1 MLNVKYIDLFTGGIA
16 ELTKRG
22 DFLGEIILTATLSQY
37 WSKIQETL
45 FPQLEE
51 QLDPLTEKQ

>member
-1 MLNVKYIDLFTGGIA
+1 MSQ
-16 ELTKRG
+16 
-22 DFLGEIILTATLSQY
+22 LTATLSQY

-51 QLDPLTEKQ
+51 QLDPLTEKQQQLVTIAVDCRRF